1 VGDVLVYAVCEKCAF
16 LRTFGSSAV
25 DVKAPEL
32 CPICGNHVQ
41 LHGNHERFPSTY
53 VSRISL
59 RLHRTPPLKV

>member
-1 VGDVLVYAVCEKCAF
+1 VGDGPVYAVCEKCAF
-16 LRTFGSSAV
+16 LRTFVSSAEGV
-25 DVKAPEL
+25 EALER
-32 CPICGNHVQ
+32 CPVCGNHVQ

>member
-1 VGDVLVYAVCEKCAF
+1 MGDGPVYAVCEKCAF
-16 LRTFGSSAV
+16 LRTFVSSAEGIE
-25 DVKAPEL
+25 APER

-41 LHGNHERFPSTY
+41 LHGNHERFPSAY